1 MLQKSP
7 MFELSIAFKYLTP
20 RWRQLSVSIISLISI
35 LVIALVVWLIVVFFS
50 VTYGLER
57 NWIDRLIALTAPVRI
72 LPTDS
77 YYTSYYYHVDSISS
91 ASGYAHKSIG
101 EKRQAGKSDP
111 YDSYQDEELPV
122 IWAKPDL
129 DAEGNLRDPV
139 RALFAAIDQIRDV
152 PGLKASDYEMT
163 MANLRLQLLRQE
175 GGSTQ
180 QASLSQATYLGSF
193 DPEND
198 ALQGALLPV
207 TQDDLNHL
215 LSLSGLDTR
224 EEQAGIVPQ
233 DLFQE
238 RLQRFFSHV
247 TIQALAPTEKNWVL
261 PRNLLPQE
269 ALWKAC
275 ALFKGER
282 LVRILI
288 PLQSKWFEQLASE
301 PVEQGYRLVKGK
313 LAIHEGALT
322 FESLPVEAQIPL
334 SLMGQLV
341 FEATLDSQSIEKA
354 SRPRDLRF
362 DVHFDLQ
369 GSAIRGQIPY
379 GNLTIQRAEV
389 KSGESNALWITRE
402 KGMYELPKEPL
413 LGSGILLPRGFK
425 DAGVLVGDSGGL
437 IYALPT
443 ASGLQEQRLPVFV
456 AGFYDPGIIPIGG
469 KFVIADKSVTSLIR
483 SAYNQD
489 DLVQGNGVNVRF
501 KDLSQADHVKDEL
514 EKAFQ
519 KAGIARYWKVETYR
533 EYDFT
538 KDVIQQL
545 KSEKNLFTLLA
556 TIIIVVACSN
566 IISMLIILVN
576 DKKLE
581 IGILRSM
588 GATSGSIALIF
599 GTCGVVMGVMGSAIG
614 ILAAIFTLRHLQL
627 LVDAISHVQGHDLF
641 NPIYYGETLPSQLS
655 WEAIGFVIV
664 TTAFISLVSG
674 LVPAIKASMMRPS
687 AILKAE

>member
-1 MLQKSP
+1 

-72 LPTDS
+72 SPTDA
-77 YYTSYYYHVDSISS
+77 YYNSYYYHIDSISS

-101 EKRQAGKSDP
+101 EKRASEKSDP
-111 YDSYQDEELPV
+111 YDPYQDEEVPAF
-122 IWAKPDL
+122 WAKPDR
-129 DAEGNLRDPV
+129 DAQETLRDPV
-139 RALFAAIDQIRDV
+139 KEVFAAIDKIRDV
-152 PGLKASDYEMT
+152 PGLKASDFEMT
-163 MANLRLQLLRQE
+163 MANLRLQLMRKD
-175 GGSTQ
+175 GSAGQ
-180 QASLSQATYLGSF
+180 QGTISQATYLGSF

-207 TQDDLNHL
+207 TNDDLSHL
-215 LSLSGLDTR
+215 LSVSGMDIR
-224 EEQAGIVPQ
+224 EEQPANAPQ
-233 DLFQE
+233 DLFQK
-238 RLQRFFSHV
+238 RLRRFFSHV
-247 TIQALAPTEKNWVL
+247 TIKAIAPSEKSWVL
-261 PRNLLPQE
+261 PRVMLPQE
-269 ALWKAC
+269 AIWKAC
-275 ALFKGER
+275 ALYKGDR

-301 PVEQGYRLVKGK
+301 PVEKGYRLVRGN
-313 LAIHEGALT
+313 LVIHEGAPA
-322 FESLPVEAQIPL
+322 FEASILEEQIPL
-334 SLMGQLV
+334 TLIGQVIL
-341 FEATLDSQSIEKA
+341 EAALDPQSIEQA
-354 SRPRDLRF
+354 IRPRDLRF
-362 DVHFDLQ
+362 NVHVTIQ
-369 GSAIRGQIPY
+369 GDTLTGQIPY
-379 GNLTIQRAEV
+379 GNLTIQHAEL
-389 KSGESNALWITRE
+389 KNAPDALWVARE
-402 KGMYELPKEPL
+402 NGALELPKDPL

-425 DAGVLVGDSGGL
+425 DAGVLVGDSGAL

-469 KFVIADKSVTSLIR
+469 KFVLTDKMVTSLIR

-489 DLVQGNGVNVRF
+489 DLVQGNGINVRF
-501 KDLSQADHVKDEL
+501 KDLSLADHVKDEL

-519 KAGIARYWKVETYR
+519 AAGVARYWKVETYR

-599 GTCGVVMGVMGSAIG
+599 GTCGVVMGFMGSAIG

-627 LVDAISHVQGHDLF
+627 LVDAISRIQGHDLF

-655 WEAIGFVIV
+655 WEAIGFVMI
-664 TTAFISLVSG
+664 TTAFVSLVSG

>member
-1 MLQKSP
+1 

-72 LPTDS
+72 SPTDA
-77 YYTSYYYHVDSISS
+77 YYNSYYYHIDSISS

-101 EKRQAGKSDP
+101 EKRLAEKSDS
-111 YDSYQDEELPV
+111 YDPYQDEEVPV
-122 IWAKPDL
+122 FWAKPDR
-129 DAEGNLRDPV
+129 DAEEQLRDPV
-139 RALFAAIDQIRDV
+139 KAVFAEIERIRDV

-163 MANLRLQLLRQE
+163 MANLRLQLVRQD
-175 GGSTQ
+175 GAAAQQGSI
-180 QASLSQATYLGSF
+180 SQATYLGSF
-193 DPEND
+193 DPENE
-198 ALQGALLPV
+198 AMQGALLPV
-207 TQDDLNHL
+207 TKDDLNHL

-224 EEQAGIVPQ
+224 EEQPGNVPQ
-233 DLFQE
+233 DLFHE
-238 RLQRFFSHV
+238 RLRRLFSHV
-247 TIQALAPTEKNWVL
+247 TIQALAPAEKSWIM
-261 PRNLLPQE
+261 PRYLLPQE

-275 ALFKGER
+275 ALYKGER

-313 LAIHEGALT
+313 LAIHEGVPA
-322 FESLPVEAQIPL
+322 FESVVLEEQIPL
-334 SLMGQLV
+334 TLMGQPVL
-341 FEATLDSQSIEKA
+341 EAAIDPQSIDKA
-354 SRPRDLRF
+354 LRPKDLRF
-362 DVHFDLQ
+362 SIHFNLQ
-369 GSAIRGQIPY
+369 GSMIKGQIPY
-379 GNLTIQRAEV
+379 GNLTIERAEV
-389 KSGESNALWITRE
+389 RSGSDALWVSRE
-402 KGMYELPKEPL
+402 KGALELPKDPI

-425 DAGVLVGDSGGL
+425 DAGVLIGDSGSL
-437 IYALPT
+437 VYALPT

-469 KFVIADKSVTSLIR
+469 KFVIADKVVTSLIR

-489 DLVQGNGVNVRF
+489 DLVQGNGINVRF

-519 KAGIARYWKVETYR
+519 TAGIARYWKVETYR

-599 GTCGVVMGVMGSAIG
+599 GTCGVVMGFMGSAIG

-627 LVDAISHVQGHDLF
+627 LVDTISRIQGHDLF

-655 WEAIGFVIV
+655 WEAIGFVMM
-664 TTAFISLVSG
+664 TTAFVSLISG

-687 AILKAE
+687 AILKSE

>member
-1 MLQKSP
+1 

-72 LPTDS
+72 SPTDA
-77 YYTSYYYHVDSISS
+77 YYNSYYYHIDSISS

-101 EKRQAGKSDP
+101 EKHSAEKSDP
-111 YDSYQDEELPV
+111 YDPYQDEEVPSF
-122 IWAKPDL
+122 WSMPDR
-129 DAEGNLRDPV
+129 DADGNLRDPV
-139 RALFAAIDQIRDV
+139 KAVFTVIGKIQNV
-152 PGLKASDYEMT
+152 PGLKASDFEMT
-163 MANLRLQLLRQE
+163 MANLKLQLVRQD
-175 GGSTQ
+175 GAAAQQGSI
-180 QASLSQATYLGSF
+180 SQATYLGSF

-198 ALQGALLPV
+198 ALQSALLPV
-207 TQDDLNHL
+207 SHDDLNHL
-215 LSLSGLDTR
+215 LSLSSLDTR
-224 EEQAGIVPQ
+224 NEHPGNVSQ
-233 DLFQE
+233 DLFQQ
-238 RLQRFFSHV
+238 RLRRFFSHV
-247 TIQALAPTEKNWVL
+247 TIQALAPADKSWIL
-261 PRNLLPQE
+261 PRALIPQE

-275 ALFKGER
+275 ALYKGDR
-282 LVRILI
+282 LVRLLI
-288 PLQSKWFEQLASE
+288 PLQSKWFDQLASE

-313 LAIHEGALT
+313 LAIHEGVAT
-322 FESLPVEAQIPL
+322 FDAMIIDEHIPL
-334 SLMGQLV
+334 TLMGQLV
-341 FEATLDSQSIEKA
+341 LEAALDAQSIDKV

-362 DVHFDLQ
+362 DVRFDVQ
-369 GSAIRGQIPY
+369 GSVITGQIPY
-379 GNLTIQRAEV
+379 GNLTIHRAEV
-389 KSGESNALWITRE
+389 QSAPEALWVARE
-402 KGMYELPKEPL
+402 HGSLELPNDPL
-413 LGSGILLPRGFK
+413 FGSGILLPRGFK
-425 DAGVLVGDSGGL
+425 DGGVLIGDSGAL

-469 KFVIADKSVTSLIR
+469 KFVIADKAVTSLIR

-489 DLVQGNGVNVRF
+489 DLVQGNGINVRF

-514 EKAFQ
+514 EKALQ
-519 KAGIARYWKVETYR
+519 AEGIARYWKVETYR

-599 GTCGVVMGVMGSAIG
+599 GTCGVVMGFMGSAIG

-627 LVDAISHVQGHDLF
+627 LVDGISRIQGHDLF

-655 WEAIGFVIV
+655 WEAIVFVMA
-664 TTAFISLVSG
+664 TTAFVSLISG

-687 AILKAE
+687 AILKSE